1 MLHLT
6 RQERGVLL
14 VVLFLLLTGL
24 AVKTI
29 RTAYPE
35 AVEGLI
41 PRLQP
46 AGELGVGQRE

>member
-1 MLHLT
+1 M
-6 RQERGVLL
+6 

-35 AVEGLI
+35 AVEELI
-41 PRLQP
+41 PRVRP
-46 AGELGVGQRE
+46 AGEGGVGQRD